1 LAIREAVAALHKEL
15 PKEAHLDF
23 GVGIHYGEAVLGW
36 IGTEKRLEYTAIS
49 DSVNTTKRIQEN
61 CAKNQIL
68 ISREAYERVN
78 DEIDAKPFI
87 PLSVKGKTQPLEVY
101 EVLDIK

>member
-1 LAIREAVAALHKEL
+1 M
-15 PKEAHLDF
+15 
-23 GVGIHYGEAVLGW
+23 GVGIHFGDVVVGC

-61 CAKNQIL
+61 SAKNQIL
-68 ISREAYERVN
+68 ISREAYDRVS
-78 DEIDAKPFI
+78 DEIHAKPFI

-101 EVLDIK
+101 EVLALK

>member
-1 LAIREAVAALHKEL
+1 M
-15 PKEAHLDF
+15 
-23 GVGIHYGEAVLGW
+23 LGW

-61 CAKNQIL
+61 CAENQIL
-68 ISREAYERVN
+68 ISREAYDRVK
-78 DEIDAKPFI
+78 DEIDAKPFV

-101 EVLDIK
+101 EVLGIK